1 MIENPNAPIDI
12 LNSSDEELLLSCFWI
27 QDSAL
32 YYEVN
37 ETRNYRVYKYTIEND
52 ELKEFSQI
60 NGGCVRMIC
69 LVAFVIIVYP
79 FTAYIIKEFSLINAI
94 VLVMFYLGV
103 YWKYM
108 ENPEAKSK
116 MESVW
121 KNYKTKIYRIAPP
134 EYGLPI

>member
-12 LNSSDEELLLSCFWI
+12 LNCSDEELLLSSFWI

-69 LVAFVIIVYP
+69 LIAFVFIVYP
-79 FTAYIIKEFSLINAI
+79 FTAYIIKEFSLINGI

-108 ENPEAKSK
+108 ENPEAKAK

-121 KNYKTKIYRIAPP
+121 EKYKDRIIARSL
-134 EYGLPI
+134 ELEA

>member
-12 LNSSDEELLLSCFWI
+12 FKCSDEELLLSKFWI

-32 YYEVN
+32 YYEVKEN
-37 ETRNYRVYKYTIEND
+37 RNYRAYKYTIEND

-69 LVAFVIIVYP
+69 LIAFVFIVYP
-79 FTAYIIKEFSLINAI
+79 FTAYIIKEFSLINGI

-108 ENPEAKSK
+108 ENPEAKAK

-121 KNYKTKIYRIAPP
+121 ENYKDRIKARSL
-134 EYGLPI
+134 ELEV